1 MHKSAAGRGFPFAGA
16 DSSHGFSEGYAKC
29 GEAVQD
35 GDPDL
40 KLGNLSVEVP
50 GIQTLAQ
57 QLHTMRLRFDVAC
70 CRFRGHE
77 DKIVTKEPES
87 GYGETEVQP

>member
-1 MHKSAAGRGFPFAGA
+1 MALLHKSAAGRGFPFAGA
-16 DSSHGFSEGYAKC
+16 DSSHGFSEGYGKC

-57 QLHTMRLRFDVAC
+57 QLHTMRLRFDAAPAVVAAPSSSD
-70 CRFRGHE
+70 GS
-77 DKIVTKEPES
+77 PEAM
-87 GYGETEVQP
+87 